1 MSLKRTRDD
10 ADLASDS
17 NAIIGSHILS
27 CMNQA
32 KHVFSSRI
40 KMPWERQFI
49 GPWDRASEVLS
60 VAKPVKDLY
69 MPVPSEETNRQHFDN
84 HVRITAFRK
93 AGIRLIRD
101 CDQKLW
107 ADRLSNERKA
117 AVRKW
122 TSLVAEQPGAWDI
135 AVRHFS
141 NGEMTQVGQLADSV
155 KDALATKASS
165 TLHSR
170 ANPMFRFLTFCK
182 EHGLTAFPIL
192 EANVYMFLKH
202 QDFAPT
208 FPRSFLISLAFSF
221 HILGLRGDKGALT
234 GRTKG
239 VAHEWFLKKRKL
251 LQRPPLSVNQVVFLE
266 KLVMDESKHVRDR
279 VAAGFFAFVLYSR
292 ARYSDALHVENL
304 KSDIIDRGG
313 CMYGF
318 LEAES
323 SRTKTSTTLERKTR
337 FLPMTC
343 PVNTVG
349 GTRWVDMWMKLRC
362 SEALE
367 AGPNKPLLPAPA
379 DRGGWSNVPLTATS
393 AGAWLRSLLEGSE
406 GPPVSS
412 LGTHSL
418 KATVLSWAAKYGL
431 DVPTRR
437 ALGYH
442 QASSDISVQTYSRD
456 AMAGPLRSMQKVLDA
471 ISEGEFLPDET
482 RSGYFR
488 SGSPANVVTG
498 QPAEIPSSSESS
510 ADEEDHEFEKD
521 EEAIDSCA
529 GTWQSNM
536 ETPWMALAAVYFR
549 HKTSRCIHVLQD
561 EAGAEFMCGRRLS
574 TAYTRLPKKP
584 DFLHP
589 ICIACERAVIRA
601 S

>member
-1 MSLKRTRDD
+1 
-10 ADLASDS
+10 
-17 NAIIGSHILS
+17 
-27 CMNQA
+27 
-32 KHVFSSRI
+32 
-40 KMPWERQFI
+40 MPWERQFV
-49 GPWDRASEVLS
+49 GPLDRASDVWS
-60 VAKPVKDLY
+60 IAKPVKDLY
-69 MPVPSEETNRQHFDN
+69 MPTQAEESNRQHFDN

-141 NGEMTQVGQLADSV
+141 NGDMTQTGQLAESV

-170 ANPMFRFLTFCK
+170 ANPMFRFLAFCK
-182 EHGLTAFPIL
+182 EHGLIAFPIL

-208 FPRSFLISLAFSF
+208 FPRSFLISVAFSF
-221 HILGLRGDKGALT
+221 HVLGLRGDRGALT

-251 LQRPPLSVNQVVFLE
+251 LQRPPLSVNQVIVLE
-266 KLVMDESKHVRDR
+266 KIVMDESRHVTDR
-279 VAAGFFAFVLYSR
+279 IAAGFFAFVLYSR
-292 ARYSDALHVENL
+292 ARYSDALHVETL
-304 KSDIIDRGG
+304 KSDIIERDHRI
-313 CMYGF
+313 YGF

-349 GTRWVDMWMKLRC
+349 QTRWVETWMGLR
-362 SEALE
+362 SSQSLE
-367 AGPNKPLLPAPA
+367 AGRNKPLLPAPA
-379 DRGGWSNVPLTATS
+379 DRGGWSNIPLTATS
-393 AGAWLRSLLEGSE
+393 AGTWLRALLEDSD
-406 GPPVSS
+406 GPSASS
-412 LGTHSL
+412 IGTHSL
-418 KATVLSWAAKYGL
+418 KATVLSWCAKYGL

-442 QASSDISVQTYSRD
+442 QASSDVSVQTYSRD
-456 AMAGPLRSMQKVLDA
+456 AMAGPLRSMQKVLDS
-471 ISEGEFLPDET
+471 ISGGEFFPDET
-482 RSGYFR
+482 RSGYFK
-488 SGSPANVVTG
+488 SSSMTSVQV
-498 QPAEIPSSSESS
+498 AEPPEIQSSSESS
-510 ADEEDHEFEKD
+510 EDEEDHDFEGD
-521 EEAIDSCA
+521 ERAIDSTA
-529 GTWQSNM
+529 GTWQSSAV
-536 ETPWMALAAVYFR
+536 TPWSDLSAVFFR
-549 HKTSRCIHVLQD
+549 HRISRCIHVLQD
-561 EAGAEFMCGRRLS
+561 EAGAEFMCGRRVT
-574 TAYTRLPKKP
+574 TAYVRLARRPE
-584 DFLHP
+584 FLHP
-589 ICIACERAVIRA
+589 VCTNCERVVSRA